1 MTATPLPH
9 NALEVVGLSL
19 RAVSYR
25 GETRPVTDATF
36 TVPGAGSLAIVGES
50 GSGKSLTLRAILGLL
65 PAGVAHDRGEVRY
78 GDGGA
83 PAELLNPELLRG
95 RGLAYVP
102 QEPTLAMN
110 PTMRLADLVAS
121 GPLARGATAREARE
135 IAINLL
141 GDVGIPA
148 PRERA
153 DAWPHELSGG
163 MRQRAMIAM
172 ALATEPRILLCDE
185 PTTALDVTVQAQIV
199 QLLMTIREQRRLALV
214 FVTHDLALASQL
226 CDDVAVM
233 YAGRVIETGRTA
245 EVLASP
251 AHRYTAALVRA
262 VPDPTRR
269 LENLATIAGQPPS
282 PEEFVDGCRF
292 APRCDAATSRCT
304 DTAHTMVSVTG
315 AAGRRTACIDPPGPS
330 S

>member
-1 MTATPLPH
+1 MTGTAPLH
-9 NALEVVGLSL
+9 NALEVRGLSL
-19 RAVSYR
+19 RARSFR
-25 GETRPVTDATF
+25 GETRPVTDVTF
-36 TVPGAGSLAIVGES
+36 TVPGAGSLALVGES

-65 PAGVAHDRGEVRY
+65 PAGVSVDGGEVRY

-83 PAELLNPELLRG
+83 PAELINPEFLQG

-121 GPLARGATAREARE
+121 GPLARGVPAGEARR
-135 IAINLL
+135 IAIDLL

-148 PRERA
+148 PRDRA

-185 PTTALDVTVQAQIV
+185 PTTALDVTVQDQIV
-199 QLLMTIREQRRLALV
+199 QLLSTIREQRRLALV

-233 YAGRVIETGRTA
+233 YAGRVIETGRA
-245 EVLASP
+245 ADVFDSP
-251 AHRYTAALVRA
+251 AHRYTAALLRA
-262 VPDPTRR
+262 IPDPNRR
-269 LENLATIAGQPPS
+269 LEQLASIPGQPPT
-282 PEEFVDGCRF
+282 PEDFVEGCRF
-292 APRCDAATSRCT
+292 APRCEAASARCT
-304 DTAHTMVSVTG
+304 DTVHDLTVVAG
-315 AAGRRTACIDPPGPS
+315 AADRRTACIDPPRGAR
-330 S
+330 